1 MGLTH
6 GIESCRVMQ
15 EHTTHVSNHHSR
27 AYSHKRLL
35 LQKLVYRYKHAK
47 HYSEKDVQ
55 SEAVGLSSKIR
66 RSHTSSWRA
75 MNPSLN
81 PFLYSCIPQV
91 AAEKSFS
98 FHGSSVTQQLI
109 QAVNQKLATIQYAR
123 NANRLSFH
131 PDAKTAGHYTCIM
144 NHDCQKY
151 NEEDAVV
158 AILDVMEILGWDF
171 RFQYDVCCPRQR
183 PSIPLAV
190 CHLHHARFTAAAALL
205 VSIYLRASHRP
216 QRFLGLPLH
225 LVNYSFFTRETNTII
240 CDRNVWYWMISVF
253 R

>member
-1 MGLTH
+1 MPNIILKKTFK
-6 GIESCRVMQ
+6 V
-15 EHTTHVSNHHSR
+15 
-27 AYSHKRLL
+27 K
-35 LQKLVYRYKHAK
+35 
-47 HYSEKDVQ
+47 
-55 SEAVGLSSKIR
+55 
-66 RSHTSSWRA
+66 
-75 MNPSLN
+75 PSG
-81 PFLYSCIPQV
+81 FQV

-171 RFQYDVCCPRQR
+171 RFQYDSESSSTKVSGSSFTSRELF
-183 PSIPLAV
+183 I
-190 CHLHHARFTAAAALL
+190 LHK
-205 VSIYLRASHRP
+205 
-216 QRFLGLPLH
+216 
-225 LVNYSFFTRETNTII
+225 
-240 CDRNVWYWMISVF
+240 RN
-253 R
+253 

>member
-15 EHTTHVSNHHSR
+15 EHTC
-27 AYSHKRLL
+27 
-35 LQKLVYRYKHAK
+35 
-47 HYSEKDVQ
+47 EQ
-55 SEAVGLSSKIR
+55 SSLAPVLTKISSKSLYTDTNMPNIILKKTFKVKPSGFQVRFVARTR
-66 RSHTSSWRA
+66 RLGARA
-75 MNPSLN
+75 MNPSLI